1 MDMNEQRAVFK
12 KSPDGR
18 RKIILSTNIGETS
31 ITIDDVVFVVD
42 TGKINMTNFDPA
54 KNMTTLKPEWVSKS
68 NAKQRAGRAG
78 RVREGI
84 CYHLF
89 TLVKERRLVTG
100 HEGSSLRSIKF

>member
-1 MDMNEQRAVFK
+1 MNMTEQRAVFK
-12 KSPDGR
+12 KSAEGR

-42 TGKINMTNFDPA
+42 TGKINMTSYDPA

-89 TLVKERRLVTG
+89 TRAKEAR
-100 HEGSSLRSIKF
+100 